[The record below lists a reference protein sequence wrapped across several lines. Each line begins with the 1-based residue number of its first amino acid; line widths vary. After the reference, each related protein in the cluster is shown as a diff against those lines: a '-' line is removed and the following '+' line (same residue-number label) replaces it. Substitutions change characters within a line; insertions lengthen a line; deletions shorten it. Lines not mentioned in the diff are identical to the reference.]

1 MEAYRRLAAVMHN
14 DDVEDIAAEWADRY
28 GPPPSPAAALLAVGR
43 LRAEAARLGIRDV
56 AVQKGSVR
64 LFPLVLRESQKL
76 RLKRLSP
83 RALVKS
89 NDEIVLPLAAS
100 GPVGSKQ
107 DGLKVVEGLLT
118 MLAELVPVGQ
128 EAATMASLKA

>member
-1 MEAYRRLAAVMHN
+1 
-14 DDVEDIAAEWADRY
+14 
-28 GPPPSPAAALLAVGR
+28 
-43 LRAEAARLGIRDV
+43 
-56 AVQKGSVR
+56 
-64 LFPLVLRESQKL
+64 
-76 RLKRLSP
+76 
-83 RALVKS
+83 
-89 NDEIVLPLAAS
+89 LAAS

>member
-1 MEAYRRLAAVMHN
+1 MRLA
-14 DDVEDIAAEWADRY
+14 
-28 GPPPSPAAALLAVGR
+28 
-43 LRAEAARLGIRDV
+43 
-56 AVQKGSVR
+56 
-64 LFPLVLRESQKL
+64 PLVLRESQKL
-76 RLKRLSP
+76 RLRRLAP

-128 EAATMASLKA
+128 EASTMAAAAASPPGAGG

>member
-1 MEAYRRLAAVMHN
+1 M
-14 DDVEDIAAEWADRY
+14 
-28 GPPPSPAAALLAVGR
+28 
-43 LRAEAARLGIRDV
+43 RAECVRLGIRDV

-64 LFPLVLRESQKL
+64 LFPLALRESQKL
-76 RLKRLSP
+76 RLRRLAP
-83 RALVKS
+83 RALVKA
-89 NDEIVLPLAAS
+89 NDEIVLPLGAS

-128 EAATMASLKA
+128 EAATVAAAAAAPPAVGK

>member
-1 MEAYRRLAAVMHN
+1 M
-14 DDVEDIAAEWADRY
+14 
-28 GPPPSPAAALLAVGR
+28 SPG
-43 LRAEAARLGIRDV
+43 
-56 AVQKGSVR
+56 GSVR

-76 RLKRLSP
+76 RLRRLAP
-83 RALVKS
+83 KALVKS
-89 NDEIVLPLAAS
+89 NDEIVLPLAAQ

-128 EAATMASLKA
+128 EAATMAAAAAGPPQAGTSV

>member
-1 MEAYRRLAAVMHN
+1 
-14 DDVEDIAAEWADRY
+14 
-28 GPPPSPAAALLAVGR
+28 LLAVAR
-43 LRAEAARLGIRDV
+43 LRAECVRLGVRDL
-56 AVQKGSVR
+56 AVQKGSGGSGVSPGASVR

-76 RLKRLSP
+76 RLKRLAP

-118 MLAELVPVGQ
+118 MLAELVPAGQ
-128 EAATMASLKA
+128 EAATMDAAAAVPPAVGK